1 MNTAFPE
8 ISKIPYEG
16 PSSKNPLAFKHY
28 DATKVIEDRT
38 MAEHLRFS
46 VAYWH
51 TFPNI
56 LTDPFGAGTAIR
68 PCAAGSNSIQVACNR
83 AHFAFEFCHNL
94 GVPLR

>member
-1 MNTAFPE
+1 MSPAFPE

-28 DATKVIEDRT
+28 DSTKVIEDRT

-51 TFPNI
+51 TFRNP
-56 LTDPFGAGTAIR
+56 LSDPFGIGTAIR
-68 PCAAGSNSIQVACNR
+68 PWDDGSTPLKTHVIAR
-83 AHFAFEFCHNL
+83 AW
-94 GVPLR
+94 R